1 MITLFVILGI
11 VILIVGFIL
20 RKLIPIAFRIAIF
33 VVLAMAALMALGVLI
48 NMVEESQ
55 LDLENSGNTD
65 SDALAHASAS
75 SGQRYVMPNAAT
87 SFIF

>member
-48 NMVEESQ
+48 NMVEE